1 MRRLLTI
8 SIAVILSGCM
18 VGPDYKEASQ
28 SVRLPD
34 TLKEEHFNRDEGL
47 WKSAIPADTLPKGDW
62 WSVFGDKDLD
72 GLLKKC
78 AENNPDLAAAY
89 QRVEQARESALMQKS
104 DLYPEL
110 QGNAYYSRTDSSKNL
125 QPSYGRYDT
134 WLAGFGITW
143 DLDLFGRV
151 RSLLQAEVANAQAQ
165 LAAYE
170 SLMLN
175 LQSNV
180 AKTYFLARS
189 LKSEVNVLE
198 DTLKIRRE
206 DTKLVEKRLQMDY
219 STKIDLKRAQQ
230 QEHDAAS
237 QLADAKRQLFL
248 ARNYLALLV
257 GCSPSELEADFA
269 PLGKDFPKI
278 PAAIPSELLERRPDI
293 AEAER
298 KVYAANA
305 RIGAAQAAF
314 FPTVS
319 ITANTDL
326 SANKIDKLLNSSSFA
341 WGISPQIYI
350 PIFEAGRNIAQKRVA
365 LAAHQEALENYRSVV
380 LSAIREVEDSMV
392 NISYMADEY
401 KEKAEMVDAAK
412 EVQRMTRIQYEQGYT
427 DYFSVSEA
435 QRLELTSVRELIVL
449 QGERFSAC
457 VDLIA
462 SLGGGW
468 KLGEKRPENIDG
480 RSTDDDFGQ
489 NNILPNM

>member
-1 MRRLLTI
+1 MRKLFTI
-8 SIAVILSGCM
+8 STVVLLSGCM

-34 TLKEEHFNRDEGL
+34 TLTAEHFHRDEGL

-62 WSVFGDKDLD
+62 WSVFNDKDLD
-72 GLLKKC
+72 SLLRKC

-104 DLYPEL
+104 EL
-110 QGNAYYSRTDSSKNL
+110 F

-180 AKTYFLARS
+180 AKTYFSVRS
-189 LKSEVNVLE
+189 LRSEVNVLE

-206 DTKLVEKRLQMDY
+206 DTELVEKRLQMDY
-219 STKIDLKRAQQ
+219 STQIDLKRAQQ
-230 QEHDAAS
+230 QEYDAAS

-257 GCSPSELEADFA
+257 GCSPSEFEADFA

-365 LAAHQEALENYRSVV
+365 LAAHKEALENYRSVV

-392 NISYMADEY
+392 NISYMAEEY
-401 KEKAEMVDAAK
+401 KEKSEMVNAAR

-435 QRLELTSVRELIVL
+435 QRLELTSARELIVL

-457 VDLIA
+457 VDLIT

-468 KLGEKRPENIDG
+468 KLGERGLSSVEG
-480 RSTDDDFGQ
+480 RSTGDDFGQ
-489 NNILPNM
+489 NNILPNMQ